1 MTAVCRE
8 SPSAGSG
15 VDAMLR
21 LDEPDLLARI
31 AAGRIGPV
39 EPLVIPAT
47 NAGMTSYIGMQPAAL
62 MRMLRVDWAGAQRL
76 ILAFA
81 LHRRLL
87 TVRAAERPSCRTPEE
102 IVRLMQPLLLIDHER
117 LWCLPLDPHCRLI
130 GEPVEVAR
138 GDVDGTDAGPRAC
151 CRVALQAGAVS
162 MVVVHNHPSGDP
174 SPSAADRSV
183 TRRLANGARIIDVP
197 LQDHLICTSDGAWTS
212 LRRDHHELFV

>member
-1 MTAVCRE
+1 MIDSSAVRHD
-8 SPSAGSG
+8 AGTGLEALSG
-15 VDAMLR
+15 LAC
-21 LDEPDLLARI
+21 PDLLARI
-31 AAGRIGPV
+31 VAGSVRPV
-39 EPLVIPAT
+39 EPLIIPAT
-47 NAGMTSYIGMQPAAL
+47 NAGMSTLLGMPPAAL

-76 ILAFA
+76 LLAFA

-87 TVRAAERPSCRTPEE
+87 TDRLPDRATCRTPEE
-102 IVRLMQPLLLIDHER
+102 IARLMQPLLQIDHER

-174 SPSAADRSV
+174 SPSAADRAV
-183 TRRLANGARIIDVP
+183 TRRLATGARTIDVP
-197 LQDHLICTSDGAWTS
+197 LQDHLICTSHGAWTS
-212 LRRDHHELFV
+212 LRRDHLELFM